1 MVKITCKDEDV
12 ALQGTKTMRTCRH
25 LPAVLAFTL
34 LNLLLAPLV
43 GYAQDQTQTSEQTAS
58 DYDASIQLAK
68 QNMQGAPATALGHA
82 QTAEQLA
89 RSQPESD
96 QQKLALA
103 TALRLKAEAQ
113 YRTNRPQLAEDI
125 VVEGLSLIDGIPPQ
139 NALEGDL
146 LLTAGRINH
155 AMGRV
160 QKALENYL
168 DAHTVYVQFDAL
180 RDQAITLQEV
190 AGIYRDAGDFDRA
203 VSYYDEA
210 RTAFEDY
217 VAVSGDQNLSFL
229 MVNHNNRGNALRGMD
244 RPDEAKDHYQIALD
258 YAAPMNSIS
267 LNSRIT
273 ANLAAAEF
281 ENGEL
286 DAAEATADQGLAQ
299 IPDGTESDWE
309 PFLWGIKARVAFA
322 RNDLR
327 LAVQLIERTFDGQDL
342 TATPMPFRDFHEAAY
357 KIYQASGNER
367 LALQHLEAFI
377 RLEEEALRTAASVN
391 SALMTARFDLTNKQL
406 QIEKLRRDQLELTQT
421 QLEKDIQIAEA
432 RIRQR
437 NIIYG
442 FLAGGGV
449 IILGLLTTGFI
460 AALRSRNKFAEINTQ
475 LEKANNAKSEFLATT
490 SHEIRTPLN
499 GILGM
504 SQILLSEA
512 SLNDEMKD
520 KVRVV
525 HSAGNSMKAIV
536 DDLLD
541 VAKIETGKVSID
553 ITECDVKDV
562 LLDAQSFW
570 ADAAKEKG
578 LAFHCDFDA
587 CPATGYTDPQRLRQ
601 IVFNLLSNAVK
612 FTETGQISLTARALE
627 KAGKSWVTIII
638 SDTGIGIPETEFE
651 TIFQPFHQVDGAKSR
666 KFAGTGLG
674 LSISMTFTEALGGEI
689 AVESR
694 IGDGS
699 IFTVNLPLEVKETA
713 PNEARSF
720 ATNSLISN
728 EKSSGPLVE
737 ASLLI
742 LQPDF
747 MQNMIFKAYFEDE
760 VKELRLV
767 DTLEDFQKALEDET
781 FDYAVAMYSE
791 SFPLQWLS
799 ILAKQKGTTLI
810 LQSEDD
816 LEHSDVET
824 ISVLKGEFSPEF
836 THKFLKDF
844 RLN

>member
-1 MVKITCKDEDV
+1 M
-12 ALQGTKTMRTCRH
+12 QRQF
-25 LPAVLAFTL
+25 PAVLLAIILT
-34 LNLLLAPLV
+34 NLLPAPFSSH
-43 GYAQDQTQTSEQTAS
+43 AQDQTDVTEQSTP
-58 DYDASIQLAK
+58 DYETSIQQAR
-68 QNMQGAPATALGHA
+68 QTMQGAPATALGHA
-82 QTAEQLA
+82 EAAERIA
-89 RSQPESD
+89 RSEPESD

-113 YRTNRPQLAEDI
+113 YRTNHPELAEAI
-125 VVEGLSLIDGIPPQ
+125 VDEGLSLIDGIPPET
-139 NALEGDL
+139 ALEGDL
-146 LLTAGRINH
+146 LLTAGRVDH

-160 QKALENYL
+160 QQALENYL
-168 DAHTVYVQFDAL
+168 AAHSVFVQFNAS

-203 VSYYDEA
+203 VSYYDDA
-210 RTAFEDY
+210 RIAFEDY
-217 VAVSGDQNLSFL
+217 VAASGDTNLSFL

-244 RPDEAKDHYQIALD
+244 RPDEAKEHYRIALD
-258 YAAPMNSIS
+258 YAAPLNSTS

-286 DAAEATADQGLAQ
+286 DAAESSADRGLAE
-299 IPDGTESDWE
+299 IPNGVESDWE

-322 RNDLR
+322 RGDFS
-327 LAVQLIERTFDGQDL
+327 LAEDLIERTFENRDL
-342 TATPMPFRDFHEAAY
+342 TATPMPFRDFHQAAY
-357 KIYQASGNER
+357 RIYQASGNER

-391 SALMTARFDLTNKQL
+391 SALMTAQFDLTNKEL
-406 QIEKLRRDQLELTQT
+406 QIEKLRRDQLEMTQA

-432 RIRQR
+432 RTRQR

-442 FLAGGGV
+442 FLAAGGI
-449 IILGLLTTGFI
+449 IILGFVTAGFI
-460 AALRSRNKFAEINTQ
+460 SALRSRNKIAEINTQ

-504 SQILLSEA
+504 SQILLGEA
-512 SLNDEMKD
+512 TLNDELKD

-541 VAKIETGKVSID
+541 VAKIETGQVSIN
-553 ITECDVKDV
+553 ITHCNVKDV
-562 LLDAQSFW
+562 LVDAQSFW
-570 ADAAKEKG
+570 ADTATEKG
-578 LAFHCDFDA
+578 LDFQCDFET
-587 CPATGYTDPQRLRQ
+587 CPETGYTDPQRLRQ

-612 FTETGQISLTARALE
+612 FTESGQIRLTASALE
-627 KAGKSWVTIII
+627 KSGEHWMTVTV

-674 LSISMTFTEALGGEI
+674 LSISRNFSEALGGEI
-689 AVESR
+689 SVESQP
-694 IGDGS
+694 GS
-699 IFTVNLPLEVKETA
+699 GSVFTVNLPLEPAELTTNPAETVS
-713 PNEARSF
+713 PDRIT
-720 ATNSLISN
+720 AT
-728 EKSSGPLVE
+728 SSPRGPLVE

-747 MQNMIFKAYFEDE
+747 MQKMIFNAYFADE
-760 VKELRLV
+760 VRDLKIV
-767 DTLEDFQKALEDET
+767 DTVEDFQSALEEED
-781 FDYAVAMYSE
+781 FDYAVAAYSD
-791 SFPLQWLS
+791 SLPLQWLS
-799 ILAKQKGTTLI
+799 ILATQKGTTLI
-810 LQSEDD
+810 LQSEGDIQAQ
-816 LEHSDVET
+816 DVADVPL
-824 ISVLKGEFSPEF
+824 IRGEFSPEF
-836 THKFLKDF
+836 THKFLKDI
-844 RLN
+844 RIN